1 MARRTPLAPQTPTV
15 ASEAENTTTT
25 TTETEVVAGVSAP
38 EGDPTPPAQ
47 GNEGQADT
55 AGEGKPSLATPV
67 PSFVVTGPKKGR
79 RRAGRSF
86 GPEPVTIPAADLTED
101 EIAALTSDPGLT
113 VTLIDAPY

>member
-1 MARRTPLAPQTPTV
+1 MAKRTPPAPQTPAV
-15 ASEAENTTTT
+15 ASEAEITTTI
-25 TTETEVVAGVSAP
+25 ETEAVAGVSAP
-38 EGDPTPPAQ
+38 EGDSTPPAQ

-67 PSFVVTGPKKGR
+67 PSFVITGPKKGR

-86 GPEPVTIPAADLTED
+86 GPEPVTIPAADLSDD

-113 VTLIDAPY
+113 VTRIDAPY